1 MRQDNNP
8 LVTANCVAARHGGR
22 HPGADRQHQPGRG
35 QRDGQAGHRGRQPRH
50 LPRPGPRHLHEP
62 GDTNTLHCQQTGHF
76 ARHGALH
83 GVFLSKVKLYYFSE
97 EEF

>member
-62 GDTNTLHCQQTGHF
+62 GDTNMHTSLHTAIRRGILPGTGPF
-76 ARHGALH
+76 IL
-83 GVFLSKVKLYYFSE
+83 GVFLTEK
-97 EEF
+97 